1 MNDTRI
7 QNYKEKNE
15 YNACFRLVSPEADT
29 DRSLECWIFIRD
41 SHHQRKEEEAGLGRQ
56 RSWTIMQGWQIL
68 GKTGGEP

>member
-56 RSWTIMQGWQIL
+56 RS
-68 GKTGGEP
+68 